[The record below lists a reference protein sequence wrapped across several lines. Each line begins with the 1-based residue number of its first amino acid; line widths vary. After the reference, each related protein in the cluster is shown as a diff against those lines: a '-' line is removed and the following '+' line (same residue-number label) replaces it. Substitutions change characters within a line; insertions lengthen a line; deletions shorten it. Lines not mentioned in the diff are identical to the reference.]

1 MAYYPT
7 TIYLIGK
14 TMKSNSSNALVPL
27 NNGNLPA
34 VIKKSRDISAL
45 SLVSEELFLADRQ
58 AVREQLPDI
67 LGRVLARIWIDENFH
82 KSFAKDP
89 NGTLQVNGVFLPETM
104 DVEFQKPN
112 SSRPRIVVYEK
123 SEKSK
128 FRIRIFYLQLVMM
141 AGR

>member
-1 MAYYPT
+1 
-7 TIYLIGK
+7 
-14 TMKSNSSNALVPL
+14 MKSNSSNALVPL
-27 NNGNLPA
+27 NKGNLPA
-34 VIKKSRDISAL
+34 VIKKSGDISAL
-45 SLVSEELFLADRQ
+45 SLVNEELFLEDRK

-82 KSFAKDP
+82 KSFASDP
-89 NGTLQVNGVFLPETM
+89 NGTLQANGVFLPETM

-128 FRIRIFYLQLVMM
+128 FRIRLIYLNYKRLPPNMM
-141 AGR
+141 HNIILLCC